1 MQTEPFHLVEPRT
14 VGVEPVE
21 RGHRNRQRSFCCP
34 ALVAVVMQLSDMN
47 AFLLE
52 AQRQPSKDFVDILS
66 DDYFGEIHDVRFSGH
81 FWKVVVIASKSMV

>member
-1 MQTEPFHLVEPRT
+1 MQF
-14 VGVEPVE
+14 
-21 RGHRNRQRSFCCP
+21 
-34 ALVAVVMQLSDMN
+34 SDMN